1 MTAQMNVQPID
12 EQNFLKRNALLCL
25 ILAGYFIF
33 DIFYTQLGEVLIDY
47 PLLKNSLL
55 FIGAVLFISMV
66 VILFKTCKSANRVAK
81 NTSYFGN
88 FHDEYLN
95 FMNIKGY
102 KYAFNFTSVYFLI
115 VYILADFDGT
125 WISGITTVISIQ
137 DFCKLSMGFIFISYA
152 LPVLYMLKGADG
164 EAVAANTTL
173 FELEGDARTLLT
185 GERVALNFLQTLS
198 GTATLTSK
206 YVKELAG
213 SDTKLLDTRKTLPGL
228 RSAQKYAVL
237 CGGGV
242 NHRIGLFDAFLIKE
256 NHIAACGGIAQA
268 VATAKANHSDKTVEV
283 EVESLDELQQALT
296 AGADII
302 MLDNFT
308 PAMIEQAV
316 TATRG
321 KAKLEVS
328 GNMTIEILQE
338 YAKAGVDFISSG
350 ALTKHVNAVD
360 LSMRFK

>member
-1 MTAQMNVQPID
+1 MLSSQLEKLQQDISKTISWALCEDLGAIDNAMPQASQDITAMLIPEN
-12 EQNFLKRNALLCL
+12 EQ
-25 ILAGYFIF
+25 
-33 DIFYTQLGEVLIDY
+33 
-47 PLLKNSLL
+47 
-55 FIGAVLFISMV
+55 AV
-66 VILFKTCKSANRVAK
+66 A
-81 NTSYFGN
+81 
-88 FHDEYLN
+88 
-95 FMNIKGY
+95 
-102 KYAFNFTSVYFLI
+102 
-115 VYILADFDGT
+115 
-125 WISGITTVISIQ
+125 TVITREDCIVCGVAWVNEVFKQLDASLNRTSEQATKITW
-137 DFCKLSMGFIFISYA
+137 F
-152 LPVLYMLKGADG
+152 VNDG
-164 EAVAANTTL
+164 ESVAANSTL

-198 GTATLTSK
+198 GTATLTSH

-256 NHIAACGGIAQA
+256 NHIAACGGISQA
-268 VATAKANHSDKTVEV
+268 VATAKSNHSDKTVEV
-283 EVESLDELQQALT
+283 EVESLNELEQALN

-316 TATRG
+316 KATRG

-338 YAKAGVDFISSG
+338 YAKAGVDYISSG
-350 ALTKHVNAVD
+350 ALTKHVNAID

>member
-1 MTAQMNVQPID
+1 MLNAQLEKLQQDISKTISWALCEDLGAVGNATPQASQDITAMLIPENEQAVATVITREDCIVCGVAWVNEVFKQLDASLSCTD
-12 EQNFLKRNALLCL
+12 EQATNALPTR
-25 ILAGYFIF
+25 I
-33 DIFYTQLGEVLIDY
+33 
-47 PLLKNSLL
+47 
-55 FIGAVLFISMV
+55 
-66 VILFKTCKSANRVAK
+66 
-81 NTSYFGN
+81 
-88 FHDEYLN
+88 
-95 FMNIKGY
+95 
-102 KYAFNFTSVYFLI
+102 
-115 VYILADFDGT
+115 T
-125 WISGITTVISIQ
+125 WFVN
-137 DFCKLSMGFIFISYA
+137 
-152 LPVLYMLKGADG
+152 DG
-164 EAVAANTTL
+164 ESVAANSTL

-213 SDTKLLDTRKTLPGL
+213 SNTKLLDTRKTLPGL

-256 NHIAACGGIAQA
+256 NHIAACGGISQA
-268 VATAKANHSDKTVEV
+268 VATAKSNHSDKTVEV
-283 EVESLDELQQALT
+283 EVESLDELEQALN

-302 MLDNFT
+302 MLDNFS

-338 YAKAGVDFISSG
+338 YAKAGVDYISSG
-350 ALTKHVNAVD
+350 ALTKHVNAID

>member
-1 MTAQMNVQPID
+1 MLTSELLTNEMSK
-12 EQNFLKRNALLCL
+12 LKDDIAATVSWALKEDL
-25 ILAGYFIF
+25 G
-33 DIFYTQLGEVLIDY
+33 TLGEQTPSTENDITAMLI
-47 PLLKNSLL
+47 PQQEQA
-55 FIGAVLFISMV
+55 IAT
-66 VILFKTCKSANRVAK
+66 VITREDC
-81 NTSYFGN
+81 
-88 FHDEYLN
+88 
-95 FMNIKGY
+95 I
-102 KYAFNFTSVYFLI
+102 
-115 VYILADFDGT
+115 
-125 WISGITTVISIQ
+125 ISGVAWVNEVFAQLDAAQDELANTKITWFVN
-137 DFCKLSMGFIFISYA
+137 
-152 LPVLYMLKGADG
+152 DG
-164 EAVAANTTL
+164 EMVKANTTL
-173 FELEGDARTLLT
+173 FELDGNARTLLT
-185 GERVALNFLQTLS
+185 GERTALNFLQTLS
-198 GTATLTSK
+198 GTATLTSH
-206 YVKELAG
+206 YVKELSG
-213 SDTKLLDTRKTLPGL
+213 SNTKLLDTRKTLPGL

-268 VATAKANHSDKTVEV
+268 VATAKKNHSDKTVEV
-283 EVESLDELQQALT
+283 EVESMDELQQALE

-308 PAMIEQAV
+308 PAMIEEAV

-350 ALTKHVNAVD
+350 ALTKHVQAVD

>member
-1 MTAQMNVQPID
+1 MLSAQLEKLQQDISKTISWALCEDLGAINDEMPQASQDITAMLIPTD
-12 EQNFLKRNALLCL
+12 EQ
-25 ILAGYFIF
+25 
-33 DIFYTQLGEVLIDY
+33 
-47 PLLKNSLL
+47 
-55 FIGAVLFISMV
+55 AV
-66 VILFKTCKSANRVAK
+66 A
-81 NTSYFGN
+81 
-88 FHDEYLN
+88 
-95 FMNIKGY
+95 
-102 KYAFNFTSVYFLI
+102 
-115 VYILADFDGT
+115 
-125 WISGITTVISIQ
+125 TVITREDCIVCGVAWVNEVFKQLDASLNNSEHNPTEIYSTKITW
-137 DFCKLSMGFIFISYA
+137 F
-152 LPVLYMLKGADG
+152 VNDG
-164 EAVAANTTL
+164 ESVAANTTL
-173 FELEGDARTLLT
+173 FELTGNARTLLT

-198 GTATLTSK
+198 GTATLTSA

-213 SDTKLLDTRKTLPGL
+213 SNTKLLDTRKTLPGI

-237 CGGGV
+237 CGGDV

-268 VATAKANHSDKTVEV
+268 VATAKANHHDKTVEV

-308 PAMIEQAV
+308 PAMIEEAV
-316 TATRG
+316 SATRG

-350 ALTKHVNAVD
+350 ALTKHVQAVD